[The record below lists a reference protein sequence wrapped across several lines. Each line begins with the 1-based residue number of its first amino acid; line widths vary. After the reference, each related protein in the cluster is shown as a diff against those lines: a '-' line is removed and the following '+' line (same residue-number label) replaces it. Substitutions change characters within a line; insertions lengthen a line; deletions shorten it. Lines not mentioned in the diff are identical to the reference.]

1 MEQIKKGR
9 VKLLRRRPVGR
20 SLEICFLCHR
30 STLNYT
36 NLQMAFNEEW
46 NGKRSS
52 FCTGILAVIPDP
64 IHTRISTTI
73 LPTFC
78 IFIFGKMELEAP
90 YFWSLPQT
98 PNFLSFWVLRFR
110 SRVLRFRVL
119 GASFSRF
126 RCLRFRSRVLRFR
139 DLGASFSRFGCFVFE
154 IWVLRTSV
162 FVFECFVFETTHLL
176 VRFNTWTS
184 QRLLNW
190 SPIPKLTIVLIWKTP
205 ACLKIW

>member
-1 MEQIKKGR
+1 M
-9 VKLLRRRPVGR
+9 LLRRRPVGR

-90 YFWSLPQT
+90 YFWSPPQT
-98 PNFLSFWVLRFR
+98 PKAVYNFPFFTLFKKTVTKTVTASSSTQNHSGGFKNVLLKVDWHHPIQMYKKSMRAPRTNKTVTVTRTMFSDCLDLKSHVFCTSFNYF
-110 SRVLRFRVL
+110 
-119 GASFSRF
+119 
-126 RCLRFRSRVLRFR
+126 
-139 DLGASFSRFGCFVFE
+139 
-154 IWVLRTSV
+154 
-162 FVFECFVFETTHLL
+162 
-176 VRFNTWTS
+176 
-184 QRLLNW
+184 
-190 SPIPKLTIVLIWKTP
+190 
-205 ACLKIW
+205 

>member
-90 YFWSLPQT
+90 YFWSQKKQT
-98 PNFLSFWVLRFR
+98 PKAVHNFPYLTLKTTVTKTVTASSSTQNHSHVVVNVLLKVDCHHHIQMYKKWMRAPRTNKTVTVTRTMFSDCLDLKSHVFCTSFNYF
-110 SRVLRFRVL
+110 
-119 GASFSRF
+119 
-126 RCLRFRSRVLRFR
+126 
-139 DLGASFSRFGCFVFE
+139 
-154 IWVLRTSV
+154 
-162 FVFECFVFETTHLL
+162 
-176 VRFNTWTS
+176 
-184 QRLLNW
+184 
-190 SPIPKLTIVLIWKTP
+190 
-205 ACLKIW
+205 